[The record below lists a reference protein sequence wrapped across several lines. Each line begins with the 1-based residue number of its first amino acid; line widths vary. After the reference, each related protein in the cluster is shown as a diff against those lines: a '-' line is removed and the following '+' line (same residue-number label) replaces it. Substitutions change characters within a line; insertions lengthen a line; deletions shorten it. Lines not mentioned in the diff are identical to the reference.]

1 LFVLAWLLI
10 FIEADECVIHQQR
23 LQQDPVL
30 NPEQADALY
39 PEFLIA
45 SRLILFDS
53 VKRRFTND
61 KN

>member
-1 LFVLAWLLI
+1 M
-10 FIEADECVIHQQR
+10 EADESVIHQQR
-23 LQQDPVL
+23 LQQDPIL